1 MPDHKKSLIV
11 LEALLVIFV
20 AMIVYRWFSLNQAI
34 KSNNEYLAGAPDQSA
49 EQNLTAP
56 VLLTSDPAR
65 GYNQAETVVVTFED
79 FTCAYC
85 AQMSNTLSEL
95 VNRYPKKI
103 RVVWKDF
110 VGNLEQTGL
119 RSAVAARCA
128 QSQGKFWEY
137 HDFLFANQTSL
148 SDAFYKQI
156 AGDLGLDEAR
166 FNSCFDNQETLPLV
180 QQSFNEGLA
189 LGVDATPY
197 VFINAERFSGLVS
210 YEQLEQLIQ

>member
-1 MPDHKKSLIV
+1 M
-11 LEALLVIFV
+11 
-20 AMIVYRWFSLNQAI
+20 
-34 KSNNEYLAGAPDQSA
+34 
-49 EQNLTAP
+49 
-56 VLLTSDPAR
+56 LLTSDPAR